1 MRRRMMARLEEVP
14 TWEELRRLMKETFV
28 PRSYFLKLRGEL
40 QDLRQW
46 ARSHKVQVEALRE
59 ITLGEVLEF
68 AETFERQ
75 SKEVTLSK
83 TRLAS
88 SQAGRGA
95 STNKW
100 STPIKRVEGT
110 STMQGRTPYK
120 ASASPQT
127 TLATI
132 TMEIMVIGQDG
143 SVYSEDEEGKEK
155 KEADTSCNYEFS
167 SEEEEDEE
175 MKTLVVLRM
184 LNVLPNL
191 EEHREQ
197 QCNIF
202 HMKCK
207 MGAKTCLVIIDGG
220 SCANEVSDQLV
231 EKLGLKVVKHSHPYK
246 LQWLGDAGELR
257 VESQCKMSLNLGEW
271 EDEVLCDIISMTAYH
286 ALLGRPWEYDRKVYK
301 NGHINEYFHML
312 NGMKLTLRPLTP
324 KEVYEAS
331 QHLQRERERDKE
343 KRLLSETRPSDL
355 GWGLNSRSTLL
366 LMVRNDLCL
375 VSNTN
380 TYPLLIESVLQ
391 GFQDVFPE
399 KLPNGFPPIRS
410 IEHQINFV
418 LGSTLPNRAA
428 YKANP
433 KKMQELQRQV
443 EGLLAK
449 GLVRESL
456 SPCAV
461 PVILVPKKDV
471 IFLGFV
477 VGRDGVRVDEEKIQ
491 VIKDWPTPKN
501 VSEVR
506 SFHGLASFYRRYKKG
521 KENVVADTLSRK
533 PFESMH
539 EDVIKVSEAM
549 CARKHV
555 LTICVSKFVGFEFI
569 KDLYVHDYDFSS
581 IYEACEKGVFDKYY
595 RLDGYLYRE
604 NRLCIPSCSLRELM
618 VKESHLGGLMSH
630 FGALKTFEIL
640 NKHFFWP
647 CMRKHVEKFCSQ
659 CIECRQAKSKSNNFG
674 LYTPLPTPRNPWVDI
689 SMDFVLGL
697 PWSPKGNDII
707 FVVVDRFSKM
717 AHFIPCRKTSDA
729 KFIANLFFKEVVRNA
744 KGKLTP
750 RGDGPFLVLER
761 INGNAYVID
770 LPAESDLRT
779 NPSQERENDTNP
791 LKWEGR
797 PMTRSMAR
805 RAQENLSD

>member
-343 KRLLSETRPSDL
+343 KRLLSES
-355 GWGLNSRSTLL
+355 
-366 LMVRNDLCL
+366 
-375 VSNTN
+375 
-380 TYPLLIESVLQ
+380 
-391 GFQDVFPE
+391 FQDVFPE

-555 LTICVSKFVGFEFI
+555 LTICVSKFVG
-569 KDLYVHDYDFSS
+569 
-581 IYEACEKGVFDKYY
+581 
-595 RLDGYLYRE
+595 
-604 NRLCIPSCSLRELM
+604 
-618 VKESHLGGLMSH
+618 
-630 FGALKTFEIL
+630 
-640 NKHFFWP
+640 
-647 CMRKHVEKFCSQ
+647 
-659 CIECRQAKSKSNNFG
+659 
-674 LYTPLPTPRNPWVDI
+674 
-689 SMDFVLGL
+689 
-697 PWSPKGNDII
+697 
-707 FVVVDRFSKM
+707 
-717 AHFIPCRKTSDA
+717 
-729 KFIANLFFKEVVRNA
+729 NA